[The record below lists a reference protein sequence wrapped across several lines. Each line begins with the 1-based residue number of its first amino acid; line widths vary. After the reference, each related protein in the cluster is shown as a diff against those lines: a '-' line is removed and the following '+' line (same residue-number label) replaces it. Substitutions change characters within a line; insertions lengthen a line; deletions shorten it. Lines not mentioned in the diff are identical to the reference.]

1 MRFWISIAVF
11 VAMGTLL
18 VFVLTQQEDEEP
30 VQPDPA
36 ESVSEIPDFRNYT
49 DTAKKK
55 EDFFEFLLPKIRQA
69 NQRQLERRE
78 FLASLDPANLDNDEQ
93 ARLYALAKRYRVSPT
108 NMTPAQ
114 LIERLL
120 TKVDVVPASLVLAQS
135 ANESAWG
142 TSRFAREGNN
152 LFGLWCFSKGCGI
165 TPRQRIDGAVHEV
178 ENFESVQ
185 AGVNKYIRTIN
196 SHPAYTELR
205 AIRQDMRQQDTPLL
219 GVELAKGLSSYS
231 ERGQAY
237 IEEIQEMIEFNQLE
251 GYNQF

>member
-1 MRFWISIAVF
+1 
-11 VAMGTLL
+11 MGTLL

-69 NQRQLERRE
+69 NQRQLKRRE
-78 FLASLDPANLDNDEQ
+78 FLASLDPANLANDEQ
-93 ARLYALAKRYRVSPT
+93 ARLYALAKRYRVSRT

-165 TPRQRIDGAVHEV
+165 TPRQRTDGAVHEV
-178 ENFESVQ
+178 EKFESVQ

-196 SHPAYTELR
+196 SHPAYTELSDSAR
-205 AIRQDMRQQDTPLL
+205 YETA
-219 GVELAKGLSSYS
+219 GYS
-231 ERGQAY
+231 PTWC
-237 IEEIQEMIEFNQLE
+237 
-251 GYNQF
+251 